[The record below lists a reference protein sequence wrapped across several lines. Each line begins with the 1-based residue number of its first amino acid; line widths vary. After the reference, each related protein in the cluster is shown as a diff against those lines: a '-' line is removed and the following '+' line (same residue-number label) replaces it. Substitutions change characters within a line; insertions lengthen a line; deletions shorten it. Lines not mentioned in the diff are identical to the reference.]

1 MKLIQ
6 EQFSLEGKTALV
18 TGASSG
24 IGHELAKG
32 LAGAGATIVAAA
44 RRSER
49 LAQLV
54 EEIRSAG
61 GTAIAASMDV
71 TDLHSIQAAYDS
83 AEATVGAINIIVNN
97 AGVGVPEPF
106 LKTEQ
111 EGLDFVMDTNFG
123 GVWHVAQEGARR
135 MVAAGTP
142 GSIINIA
149 SILGMGAARGYT
161 AYCASKGAVIQLTRA
176 MALDL
181 MRHRVRVN
189 AIAPGWFMTEMNKE
203 FFQSEPGQT
212 YIQRMPARRLGQVS
226 ELLGPVLMLASDAG
240 SFVNGVVLPVD
251 GAHTASLIT

>member
-1 MKLIQ
+1 MNIIE
-6 EQFSLEGKTALV
+6 EQFSLKGKTALV

-24 IGHELAKG
+24 IGHELARG
-32 LAGAGATIVAAA
+32 LARAGATIVAAA
-44 RRSER
+44 RRGER

-54 EEIRSAG
+54 DEIRSSG

-71 TDLHSIQAAYDS
+71 TDLQSINTAYDN
-83 AEATVGAINIIVNN
+83 AEATVGTINIIVNN

-106 LKTEQ
+106 LKCDQ
-111 EGLDFVMDTNFG
+111 EGLDFIMGTNFG

-135 MVAAGTP
+135 MVATGSS

-149 SILGMGAARGYT
+149 SILGMAGAKGYT

-181 MRHRVRVN
+181 MKYGIRVN
-189 AIAPGWFMTEMNKE
+189 AIAPGWFMTEMNEE
-203 FFQSEPGQT
+203 FFQSQTGQT
-212 YIQRMPARRLGQVS
+212 YIQRMPAQRLGKVS